1 MQYLTQLFIRGEWVE
16 PARQGTLDVI
26 NPATEDVISEVAAA
40 TEEDV
45 ELAVAAARKALP
57 EWRRLT
63 GTQRG
68 KYLREFASAVQQ
80 RKSRLAGLQ
89 SRNNGK
95 TLVESEYDMDAVS
108 ACFNYYADLAEQLDL
123 RQNQPVTLPSSAFK
137 SHTRFEPAGVVGLIV
152 PWNYPLMT
160 ASWKLAPALAAGC
173 TAVLKPSEITPLIEL
188 ELGAIAQEIGL
199 PAGVLN
205 IVTGTGPDVGAP
217 LCAHPGIDKLSFTG
231 STPTGTKIMETAA
244 QSVKG
249 VSLEL
254 GGKSPILVFDDAD
267 IDDAVEWICGG
278 IFANAGQMCSATSRL
293 LVQQS
298 IYPKLMKALLTAV
311 ADIRVGDPFNAEVT
325 MGALTSR
332 QQYDKV
338 LTAIAEGKRSGA
350 TLAAGGE
357 PVPGLER
364 GYFVQPTVFTDVP
377 LNSSL
382 WRDEIFGPVL
392 AIRTFESETEAVEL
406 ANDSCYGLIASLVTS
421 DEARIQRV
429 SEALE
434 AGHIF
439 VNGHQELF
447 VETSWGGFKK
457 SGIGRELGPWGLD
470 EFLEVKHITR
480 GVKPGL

>member
-1 MQYLTQLFIRGEWVE
+1 MG
-16 PARQGTLDVI
+16 PAGQKNTLGVI
-26 NPATEDVISEVAAA
+26 NPATENVIAAVAAA

-45 ELAVAAARKALP
+45 ALAVAAARNALP
-57 EWRRLT
+57 AWRRLS
-63 GTQRG
+63 GTQRSV
-68 KYLREFASAVQQ
+68 YLRKFALAVQQ
-80 RKSRLAGLQ
+80 RKPELMELQ

-95 TLVESEYDMDAVS
+95 TLVESEYDMDAAS
-108 ACFNYYADLAEQLDL
+108 ACFNYYADLAEQLDQ
-123 RQNQPVTLPSSAFK
+123 RQNQPVTLPSTTFTSV
-137 SHTRFEPAGVVGLIV
+137 TRFESAGVVGLIV
-152 PWNYPLMT
+152 PWNYPMMT

-205 IVTGTGPDVGAP
+205 IVTGTGRDVGAP

-231 STPTGTKIMETAA
+231 STLTGIKIMEAAA
-244 QSVKG
+244 QNVKG

-267 IDDAVEWICGG
+267 VDDAVEWICAG

-293 LVQQS
+293 LVQRG
-298 IYPKLMKALLTAV
+298 IYPQLMDILLKAV
-311 ADIRVGDPFNAEVT
+311 AGIQVGDPFDADVS

-338 LTAIAEGKRSGA
+338 LAAIAEGKRSGA
-350 TLAAGGE
+350 KLVAGGE
-357 PVPGLER
+357 PVSGVDR
-364 GYFVQPTVFTDVP
+364 GYFVQPTVFSEVP
-377 LNSSL
+377 LDSAL
-382 WRDEIFGPVL
+382 WREEIFGPVL
-392 AIRTFESETEAVEL
+392 AVRAFDTEEEAVEL
-406 ANDSCYGLIASLVTS
+406 ANDSCYGLIASVVTD
-421 DEARIQRV
+421 DEARIQRLF
-429 SEALE
+429 EALE

-447 VETSWGGFKK
+447 VETSWGGFKQ

-470 EFLEVKHITR
+470 GFLEVKHITR
-480 GVKPGL
+480 GVRQGL